1 MSGIRVVNGP
11 TPVGDV
17 SATSSTVSAK
27 RTTLAALLDRF
38 TVLLLLLLRPLPN
51 AELAAAEDDE
61 DEGAWLTSADV
72 HLVAAAGA

>member
-1 MSGIRVVNGP
+1 M
-11 TPVGDV
+11 
-17 SATSSTVSAK
+17 
-27 RTTLAALLDRF
+27 LAALLDRF

-61 DEGAWLTSADV
+61 DEGTWLTSAVV